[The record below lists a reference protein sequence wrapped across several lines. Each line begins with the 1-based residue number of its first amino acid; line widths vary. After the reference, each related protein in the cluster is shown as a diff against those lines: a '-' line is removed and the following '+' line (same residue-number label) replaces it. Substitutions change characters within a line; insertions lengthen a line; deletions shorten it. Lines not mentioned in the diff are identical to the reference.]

1 MSRITFDEHGN
12 KRWLAVIASVVGLMV
27 AGAFMVMNSDA
38 RHRKEFST
46 ENALG
51 GDFVLPRHRSS

>member
-12 KRWLAVIASVVGLMV
+12 KRWLAVV
-27 AGAFMVMNSDA
+27 AGVVRLIVAGPSMVMNSDA

-51 GDFVLPRHRSS
+51 GDSVLP

>member
-1 MSRITFDEHGN
+1 
-12 KRWLAVIASVVGLMV
+12 
-27 AGAFMVMNSDA
+27 MVMNSDV

-51 GDFVLPRHRSS
+51 GDFVLPAADDSFA